1 MLVCLRHAPARRVPR
16 LLDWAT
22 PVKDRCTGWA
32 GSVYGG
38 RRLVTTKKGAKAAGL
53 LQTHTPTAKKLHDG
67 DYWQPRLS
75 KKKGHPLAMQ
85 PTDSRRVNVVS
96 DKLCGES
103 QASTDLT

>member
-1 MLVCLRHAPARRVPR
+1 MLVRLRHAPRRVSRP
-16 LLDWAT
+16 LDGGHAA
-22 PVKDRCTGWA
+22 P
-32 GSVYGG
+32 SVIAQAR

-96 DKLCGES
+96 DKLCDDIIKTLGPSLERHNG
-103 QASTDLT
+103 